1 MFFSL
6 KNRGLSGLTAK
17 LVGILLLVI
26 LVAGQGVAQIDSRNQ
41 ARPEREQP
49 AGATTPQKKKR
60 IKGRK
65 RKTRKTKEKSYSN
78 KKQLKQAQ
86 RRRIK
91 KPERGYQGDITG
103 RKRIR
108 QKATRSARQITYP
121 QPNPYSGRKIKTE
134 KTRAGPPAPPVRY
147 TERRGERARTGD
159 ISGRRRIRQ
168 QATRSAPRL
177 TYPQPNPYTGRKIKT
192 EKQRARPNRQIVR
205 SVRTSPQ
212 PAFSRKNQRQGVP
225 RPVAPPPKI
234 RTKRKVYRY
243 KDRPV
248 ADEKASTR
256 DIAGRKLRTKNKSS
270 ARPITG
276 GRTLSNV
283 NPYIGRKKLK
293 EGERF
298 GKAATRQPQPRTTPP
313 PPPNKYARDKRYGR
327 YKDHRSKRT
336 PTVVLAAPV
345 RSQTQPTGKGEKPR
359 FGKKYHKKSVRTT
372 ARQPERAYPPRVP
385 PVSAVRRKRPYR
397 QPNTYKYKDKRFA
410 RERAFSGDIAGR
422 PLRKRNYRSPRPD
435 NIGSGYVPYYGRVA
449 PAGKPA
455 RVAAGAPRNT
465 VRARWNNQGQPLP
478 RKYGP
483 GAVSGYRGKT
493 PLGAIGGISAG
504 RESRYTGNIKAKKLR
519 RYGPSGVAA
528 YSGNIKARKLRK
540 YGPSGVGAFAGTI
553 KVGKP
558 LQGGGSISRHWN
570 NNGQPL
576 MRKGR
581 SNAAIAISGFSG
593 KQRSPGK
600 GRPGPGPE
608 GNYRGTV
615 PLRNMRSYGRGP
627 EGLYAGNLKAR
638 KPLQGG
644 GSISRHWNNNG
655 QPLMRKGRSNA
666 AIAISGFSGKQRS
679 PGKPRSAPGPEGLY
693 AGNLKARKPLQGGGS
708 ITRHWNN
715 NGQPLMRKGRSNAA
729 IAISGFSGKQR
740 SPGKPRSAP
749 GPEGL
754 YAGNLKA
761 RKPLQGG
768 GSITRHWNNNGQP
781 LMRKGRS
788 NAAIAISGFSGKQRS
803 PGKPRSAP
811 GPEGLYAGN
820 IKARKP
826 QQGGGSITRH
836 WNNKGQPL
844 MRKERSDAAMAI
856 SGFSGKQRSPGKG
869 RSGPG
874 PESSYTGTYRA
885 AGAPV
890 KGGGSVTRHWNNK
903 GKPLDQAPRSKAA
916 VAAANFRGRYRA
928 PAPGDRAAGPEGR
941 YSGDRKL
948 KKKEIKD
955 IKGIGY
961 GNRKKFLFVYLGKE
975 AGTMGPYGKP
985 GPAYENTV
993 SPKVKT
999 RKHGQP
1005 PGTERGRTYSPNLIT
1020 LGNPTHMGL
1029 HREVTDSRKNK
1040 DLPKDLR
1047 GSHRLRLIEAKG
1059 LDNGRKTT
1067 LAFLPAN
1074 TKGGLIRSNPAR
1086 IKGRLHPSSKYTLTD
1101 KPRNSLEEKSQPI
1114 KLRLWLTSLFGK
1126 NANQPK
1132 AVKQKVRRPRYD
1144 KGERELWETMEREDW
1159 YKN

>member
-1 MFFSL
+1 MFFSI
-6 KNRGLSGLTAK
+6 KNKGLSGLKIK
-17 LVGILLLVI
+17 LAGILLLSM

-65 RKTRKTKEKSYSN
+65 RKTRKTKEKGYSN

-108 QKATRSARQITYP
+108 QQATRSARHITYS

-147 TERRGERARTGD
+147 TERKGERARTGD

-192 EKQRARPNRQIVR
+192 EKQRAKPNRQIVR

-234 RTKRKVYRY
+234 KTKRKVYRY

-256 DIAGRKLRTKNKSS
+256 DIAGRKLRTKNKNS

-359 FGKKYHKKSVRTT
+359 FGKKYRKKSVRTT
-372 ARQPERAYPPRVP
+372 ARQPERAYPPRVA

-410 RERAFSGDIAGR
+410 RERAFKGDIAGR

-493 PLGAIGGISAG
+493 PLGAIGGISVG
-504 RESRYTGNIKAKKLR
+504 KESRYTGNIKAKKLR
-519 RYGPSGVAA
+519 RYGPSGVGA
-528 YSGNIKARKLRK
+528 YSGTIKAR
-540 YGPSGVGAFAGTI
+540 
-553 KVGKP
+553 KP

-693 AGNLKARKPLQGGGS
+693 AGN
-708 ITRHWNN
+708 I
-715 NGQPLMRKGRSNAA
+715 
-729 IAISGFSGKQR
+729 
-740 SPGKPRSAP
+740 
-749 GPEGL
+749 
-754 YAGNLKA
+754 KA

-826 QQGGGSITRH
+826 LQGGGSKTRH
-836 WNNKGQPL
+836 WNNNGQPL
-844 MRKERSDAAMAI
+844 MRKGRSNAAIAI
-856 SGFSGKQRSPGKG
+856 SGFSGKQRSPGKP
-869 RSGPG
+869 RSAPG
-874 PESSYTGTYRA
+874 PESSYTGTYRT

-890 KGGGSVTRHWNNK
+890 KGGGSITRHWNNK
-903 GKPLDQAPRSKAA
+903 GKPLAQAPRSKAA

-928 PAPGDRAAGPEGR
+928 PAPGDRAAGPKGQ
-941 YSGDRKL
+941 YSGNRKL
-948 KKKEIKD
+948 KRKEIKD

-985 GPAYENTV
+985 GPTYENTI

-1047 GSHRLRLIEAKG
+1047 GSYRLRLIEAKG

-1074 TKGGLIRSNPAR
+1074 TKGGLVRSNPAK

-1114 KLRLWLTSLFGK
+1114 KLRLWLASLFGK

-1132 AVKQKVRRPRYD
+1132 AVKQKARRPRYD